1 MQGSKHGNAKQKP
14 RGPSSDSQALRTRSI
29 EEVLGVEAL
38 DLTIENEILTP
49 KSGLK
54 HLQARSELR
63 HSFNEWMQSVH
74 RSANKVNNTPSN
86 VDIGTIS
93 IPILQQFD
101 EVMTE
106 HADSVDDE
114 FRPPDPIEMHPVS
127 SPVQIDFNDIQ
138 DEVDF
143 WNSSI
148 ICYIIGANPPIHV
161 MEGFIRRIWK
171 KFNVDKVVLVKKG
184 IYLVRFLTMDMR
196 DKVTSGHFFFE
207 SKPMVVKPWSVDM
220 DMEKE
225 EIKSVPIWIQLS
237 LNFKYWG
244 EKSLFKIVSQL
255 GKPIKRDAATVSR
268 DKLQYA
274 RVLVDMPITQKL
286 PDQVSFMNE
295 HSELVQ
301 VPITYEWRP
310 TVCDNCKLV
319 GHSTIECRKGK
330 TKRIWVQKK

>member
-1 MQGSKHGNAKQKP
+1 
-14 RGPSSDSQALRTRSI
+14 
-29 EEVLGVEAL
+29 
-38 DLTIENEILTP
+38 
-49 KSGLK
+49 
-54 HLQARSELR
+54 
-63 HSFNEWMQSVH
+63 
-74 RSANKVNNTPSN
+74 
-86 VDIGTIS
+86 
-93 IPILQQFD
+93 
-101 EVMTE
+101 
-106 HADSVDDE
+106 
-114 FRPPDPIEMHPVS
+114 
-127 SPVQIDFNDIQ
+127 
-138 DEVDF
+138 
-143 WNSSI
+143 
-148 ICYIIGANPPIHV
+148 
-161 MEGFIRRIWK
+161 
-171 KFNVDKVVLVKKG
+171 
-184 IYLVRFLTMDMR
+184 
-196 DKVTSGHFFFE
+196 
-207 SKPMVVKPWSVDM
+207 M

-330 TKRIWVQKK
+330 TKRIWVQKKQQVRITQKWWHQRWIRRGFRELSGQSGLDLPIWFQHQLLILSKC

>member
-1 MQGSKHGNAKQKP
+1 
-14 RGPSSDSQALRTRSI
+14 
-29 EEVLGVEAL
+29 
-38 DLTIENEILTP
+38 
-49 KSGLK
+49 
-54 HLQARSELR
+54 
-63 HSFNEWMQSVH
+63 MQSVH

-106 HADSVDDE
+106 HADSVDDK
-114 FRPPDPIEMHPVS
+114 FRPPDHIEMHPVS
-127 SPVQIDFNDIQ
+127 SPVQIDLDDIQ

-196 DKVTSGHFFFE
+196 DKVTSGHFFFD
-207 SKPMVVKPWSVDM
+207 SKPMIVKPWSVDM
-220 DMEKE
+220 DTEKE
-225 EIKSVPIWIQLS
+225 EIKS
-237 LNFKYWG
+237 
-244 EKSLFKIVSQL
+244 L
-255 GKPIKRDAATVSR
+255 GKPIKRDATTVSR

-274 RVLVDMPITQKL
+274 RVLVDMPITQNL
-286 PDQVSFMNE
+286 PDKVSFMNE
-295 HSELVQ
+295 HGELVQ

-330 TKRIWVQKK
+330 TKRIWVQKKQQVQNHTEVVAPEVDQEGFQRSLRLIRVRPTNLVPTPVDNSFQMLNDDGGHGACSTAELDREDDIEEGSTGRGNSSKSYG